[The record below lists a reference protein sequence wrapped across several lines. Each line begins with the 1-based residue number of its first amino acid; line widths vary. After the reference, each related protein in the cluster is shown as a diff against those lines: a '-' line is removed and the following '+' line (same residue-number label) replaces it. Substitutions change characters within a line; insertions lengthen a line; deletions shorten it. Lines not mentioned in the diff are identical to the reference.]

1 MTAVVLLCIQ
11 NFLYKNISQ
20 QLNHSLFTLNFLLSF
35 SEVLLLTLK
44 KQTTLFQLPGLFDGC
59 QFYFDGSFVYP
70 TPEKSELVA
79 LVKAGSGHV
88 VTREPRPHTLADHSA
103 TVPYHAAADGPLAH
117 CSLFVVRDNSAGPPT
132 STSGRICVV
141 AAQWIINSIAT
152 FTLLDPF
159 S

>member
-79 LVKAGSGHV
+79 LVKAGSGQV
-88 VTREPRPHTLADHSA
+88 VTREPRLQILWPTTAPRCRTTRRPTDRWRTAACSWCA
-103 TVPYHAAADGPLAH
+103 TTAL
-117 CSLFVVRDNSAGPPT
+117 GPPPARRVESVWWPHSGS
-132 STSGRICVV
+132 STASQHSHC
-141 AAQWIINSIAT
+141 
-152 FTLLDPF
+152 
-159 S
+159 